1 MAWVTKPKPET
12 PEVFMNLIR
21 GMCLDIGIFTLLPRP
36 PASNELTYI
45 NQIVILYIVNNVIE
59 PSLFQMQAAK
69 RVR

>member
-1 MAWVTKPKPET
+1 
-12 PEVFMNLIR
+12 MNLIR